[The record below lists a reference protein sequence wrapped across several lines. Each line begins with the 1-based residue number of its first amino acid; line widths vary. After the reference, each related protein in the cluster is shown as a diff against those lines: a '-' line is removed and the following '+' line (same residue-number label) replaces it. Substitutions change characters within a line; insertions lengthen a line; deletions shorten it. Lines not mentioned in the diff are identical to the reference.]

1 MEEEKQNEALKVMP
15 EGFLNTM
22 NGFDVRFDIVPG
34 QELIEM
40 LITDLLIPGTDRVF
54 LNIEDAKEMRDAL
67 DRLISDVEAFYD

>member
-1 MEEEKQNEALKVMP
+1 
-15 EGFLNTM
+15 M
-22 NGFDVRFDIVPG
+22 NGFDVSFDIVPG

-40 LITDLLIPGTDRVF
+40 LITDLLIPGADRVL